1 MCAVWCKISGM
12 PRPAYDLAP
21 IARRNLGP
29 SAWPLR
35 PDWIHDPA
43 RVLTLIETTI
53 PQFQILYLSRDAIS
67 WTYADKDGPATK
79 ALIGEI
85 MGVAG
90 KPYERHARP
99 LRMIE
104 TPAVGATFDPATIW
118 NETFRANLDLAVQ
131 ILRAYPFVALVRWDM
146 DEGKVSLDIT
156 GGAFAV
162 CPTWQD
168 HERAAAGY
176 VRTILRQ
183 FEAPAVAA
191 GLVLVP

>member
-1 MCAVWCKISGM
+1 ML
-12 PRPAYDLAP
+12 RPAYDPTP

-43 RVLTLIETTI
+43 RVLTLIETMI

-67 WTYADKDGPATK
+67 WTFADKDGPATK

-90 KPYERHARP
+90 SQYERHPVTPR
-99 LRMIE
+99 RMIK
-104 TPAVGATFDPATIW
+104 TPALGATFDPASIW
-118 NETFRANLDLAVQ
+118 NETFPANLTLAVR

-146 DEGKVSLDIT
+146 VEAQLSLDIT

-162 CPTWQD
+162 HPTWQD
-168 HERAAAGY
+168 HERAAREY

-183 FEAPAVAA
+183 FETEAVAA
-191 GLVLVP
+191 GLVIS

>member
-1 MCAVWCKISGM
+1 M
-12 PRPAYDLAP
+12 PRPAYDPAP

-43 RVLTLIETTI
+43 RVLGLIETMI

-67 WTYADKDGPATK
+67 WTFADKDGPTTK

-90 KPYERHARP
+90 RPYECHVEP
-99 LRMIE
+99 LHMIE
-104 TPAVGATFDPATIW
+104 TPALAATFDPAVIW
-118 NETFRANLDLAVQ
+118 NETFHANLTLAVR

-146 DEGKVSLDIT
+146 AEAQFSLDVT
-156 GGAFAV
+156 GGAFATH
-162 CPTWQD
+162 PTWQE

-183 FEAPAVAA
+183 FETEAVAA
-191 GLVLVP
+191 GLVLP